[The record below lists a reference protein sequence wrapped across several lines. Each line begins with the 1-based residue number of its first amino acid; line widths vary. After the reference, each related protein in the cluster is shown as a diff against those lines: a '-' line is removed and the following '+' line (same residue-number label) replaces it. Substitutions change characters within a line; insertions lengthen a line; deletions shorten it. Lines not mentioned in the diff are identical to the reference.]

1 MAYCKVSSDRPR
13 KGITTARGSAAQ
25 VNITQAIAELE
36 NLREEHGDVNLV
48 DPADNLIEFDFN
60 DDIEGEPV
68 IVVE

>member
-1 MAYCKVSSDRPR
+1 M
-13 KGITTARGSAAQ
+13 
-25 VNITQAIAELE
+25 NITQAIAELE